1 MANDAK
7 AAKAKHVIIPV
18 LVIALTALGLSF
30 GIKYWEGK
38 HAPAGGHS
46 GGPEVGTVLP
56 DFGAPKVSNEKE
68 TLRFSQLTSKITM
81 VNFWAT
87 WCEACIVEMPS
98 IVKLRTDYKSKG
110 FEVLGVNLDE
120 NSTLVPPMMKKLGM
134 EFPVVIDSE
143 GKLGDLFDV
152 HAIPLTIIMDKSGKI
167 LMLQKGELDWN
178 SAKFREKLEGWLAG

>member
-1 MANDAK
+1 MANDAQK
-7 AAKAKHVIIPV
+7 AKAKHVIIPV
-18 LVIALTALGLSF
+18 LVIALTVLGLSF

-38 HAPAGGHS
+38 HAPAGSHA
-46 GGPEVGTVLP
+46 GPEVGTVLP
-56 DFGAPKVSNEKE
+56 DFGAPKVGNEKQS
-68 TLRFSQLTSKITM
+68 LRFSQLQSKIVM

-98 IVKLRTDYKSKG
+98 IVRLRTDYKSKG
-110 FEVLGVNLDE
+110 FEVLGVSLDE

-178 SAKFREKLEGWLAG
+178 SAKFREKLEAWLAG